1 MISTKGRYALRVMI
15 DLAEHDQGQPVPL
28 KDIAERQGISKKY
41 LEIIVK
47 ELVDGKLVKGAS
59 GKGGGYVLLRKPE
72 EYSIGEIVELME
84 GTLAPVACLQK
95 DAEECPRYASCVT
108 LPLWQELDQLVH
120 DFLYRKKLSE
130 LVLDLF
136 ERFGEL
142 HTAEYDWPLTQE
154 SRDEIF
160 RTVMTDKKLPDL
172 GRKVEKISWLDGCKV
187 YLDGGWVIVR
197 FSGTEPR
204 VRIFAEAESEQAAKV
219 LVGIMA
225 RHVGLPWES

>member
-15 DLAEHDQGQPVPL
+15 DLAENEKGQPVPL

-47 ELVDGKLVKGAS
+47 DLVDGKLVKGAS

-120 DFLYRKKLSE
+120 DYLYQKKLSE
-130 LVLDLF
+130 LVKD
-136 ERFGEL
+136 
-142 HTAEYDWPLTQE
+142 
-154 SRDEIF
+154 
-160 RTVMTDKKLPDL
+160 
-172 GRKVEKISWLDGCKV
+172 
-187 YLDGGWVIVR
+187 
-197 FSGTEPR
+197 
-204 VRIFAEAESEQAAKV
+204 
-219 LVGIMA
+219 
-225 RHVGLPWES
+225 